1 MSIAPPTDNSRQIE
15 FRVRYAETDQMRVV
29 YHSNYLVWC
38 EIGRTEFIRTLGKS
52 YADLEK
58 EDVALAVVDAQMRF
72 HAAARYDDLIRVTT
86 RLTEASS
93 RLIAF
98 SYVISNAATGEK
110 LVSVSTRL
118 AALNGKGK
126 PAKLPD
132 QLRTVL
138 ENALS

>member
-1 MSIAPPTDNSRQIE
+1 MSIASPRDNSRQVE

-98 SYVISNAATGEK
+98 SYVISNASTGEK

-126 PAKLPD
+126 PAKLPG